1 MPEQVLT
8 FAGLAAG
15 GYLLGSVPVSWLITI
30 AHTQR
35 DLRMLGSGNV
45 GVMNT
50 AISVHRW
57 AGLLVFLG
65 EIAKGVTAVALAA
78 FSVGSDVAV
87 GVSATAAFVGTR
99 WPVWL
104 RFRGGRGNTTAVASL
119 LIIAPLAVVLLT
131 SLWLVVRRLG
141 TSSFVATRVILAA
154 SPPVLGLVTLSWW
167 WALVGAAYALLFL
180 TTHDRSTDDH
190 LLLRRHYPS
199 VLAFLTAPRRRGQH
213 VLLRR
218 RRG

>member
-1 MPEQVLT
+1 MLEQVLT
-8 FAGLAAG
+8 FTGLAAG
-15 GYLLGSVPVSWLITI
+15 GYLLGSVPVAWLITL

-57 AGLLVFLG
+57 AGLLVFVG
-65 EIAKGVTAVALAA
+65 EIAKGVTAVAFAA
-78 FSVGSDVAV
+78 FIVGSDVAV
-87 GVSATAAFVGTR
+87 GVSAMAAFIGTR

-119 LIIAPLAVVLLT
+119 LLIAPLAVVLLT
-131 SLWLVVRRLG
+131 GLWLIVRWLG

-154 SPPVLGLVTLSWW
+154 SPPVIGIMTLSWW

-190 LLLRRHYPS
+190 LLLRRHHPS

-213 VLLRR
+213 ALFRR
-218 RRG
+218 RPG